1 MTSADALEELRQ
13 ELGQRGVV
21 FGMARVKQDPRS
33 ELAAAGL
40 VERIGED
47 RIFPTLPTAV
57 AAYVA
62 AYTARHGAPPEGW
75 QSLAPGQ
82 PPRADAGSF
91 GSGRRRG
98 RRTTLVV
105 RRNRPRRRPWARRE
119 GAMRS
124 SGQRPV
130 T

>member
-1 MTSADALEELRQ
+1 VTSADALEELRQ

-82 PPRADAGSF
+82 PPPG
-91 GSGRRRG
+91 
-98 RRTTLVV
+98 
-105 RRNRPRRRPWARRE
+105 
-119 GAMRS
+119 
-124 SGQRPV
+124 
-130 T
+130 

>member
-1 MTSADALEELRQ
+1 MLNVEANVRGRRDIALDALEALRH
-13 ELGQRGVV
+13 ELGAAGRRLRV
-21 FGMARVKQDPRS
+21 ARVKQDLATQ
-33 ELAAAGL
+33 LAAAGL

-82 PPRADAGSF
+82 PPPG
-91 GSGRRRG
+91 
-98 RRTTLVV
+98 
-105 RRNRPRRRPWARRE
+105 
-119 GAMRS
+119 
-124 SGQRPV
+124 
-130 T
+130 